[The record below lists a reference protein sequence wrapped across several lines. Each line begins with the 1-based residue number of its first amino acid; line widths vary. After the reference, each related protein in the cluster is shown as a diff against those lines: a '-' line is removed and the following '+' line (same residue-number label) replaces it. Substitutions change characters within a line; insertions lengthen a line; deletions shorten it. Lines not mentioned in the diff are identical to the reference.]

1 MSPAPPR
8 DTPSGRTYNNLR
20 NLARRQG
27 RDVAEYLSLFA
38 LEGFLARL
46 SASQYA
52 DQLILKGG
60 VLMAAFSARRPT
72 RDIDLSASG
81 FPNDVVE
88 AEGRV
93 RSIAAIG
100 IDDDLIF
107 VTSSVRG
114 EEIRDDSEYHGVR
127 VHIIARLASAE
138 IPFHVDVNFGDPVW
152 PAPVRTGLPR
162 LLGGQIDVLAYPVT
176 MVLAEKIVTVVE
188 RGAANTRWR
197 DFVDVAS
204 LATKA
209 DISGDDMIRSLA
221 IVAASRQIVKCWTEW
236 QTMRNENG
244 RLGGANNISTP
255 RHPSTSRISLT
266 AALPSLI
273 RCFGGKSTGFI
284 GRRTTIDGPDT
295 PMVSDLRPLLVVHH
309 TSIDE

>member
-1 MSPAPPR
+1 MSPAPSR
-8 DTPSGRTYNNLR
+8 DTPSGRTYNDLR

-46 SASQYA
+46 SVSQNA

-72 RDIDLSASG
+72 RDIDLSTSG
-81 FPNDVVE
+81 FPNDVAE
-88 AEGRV
+88 AEDRV

-100 IDDDLIF
+100 LDDGLEFD
-107 VTSSVRG
+107 TSSMWG

-127 VHIIARLASAE
+127 VHIIAHLASAK
-138 IPFHVDVNFGDPVW
+138 ISFHVDVNFGDHVW

-162 LLGGQIDVLAYPVT
+162 LLGGEIDVLAYPVT
-176 MVLAEKIVTVVE
+176 MVLAEKIVTAVE

-204 LATKA
+204 LAAKV
-209 DISGDDMIRSLA
+209 DIGGDDMMRSLA
-221 IVAASRQIVKCWTEW
+221 IVAASRQVELAPLAEVLDDMADGAQRKWTTW
-236 QTMRNENG
+236 RRKQNLDAT
-244 RLGGANNISTP
+244 TP
-255 RHPSTSRISLT
+255 ES
-266 AALPSLI
+266 
-273 RCFGGKSTGFI
+273 FQ
-284 GRRTTIDGPDT
+284 
-295 PMVSDLRPLLVVHH
+295 DLLDSCSAFADPLLRREVGGLRW
-309 TSIDE
+309 SSPDRRWS

>member
-1 MSPAPPR
+1 MSPAPSR
-8 DTPSGRTYNNLR
+8 DTPSGRTYNDLR

-46 SASQYA
+46 SVSQNA

-81 FPNDVVE
+81 FPNDVAE

-93 RSIAAIG
+93 RSIAAIEL
-100 IDDDLIF
+100 DDGLTF
-107 VTSSVRG
+107 GTGSVRG
-114 EEIRDDSEYHGVR
+114 EEIRDDTEYHGVR
-127 VHIIARLASAE
+127 VHVIARLASAE

-152 PAPVRTGLPR
+152 PAPVRTRLPR
-162 LLGGQIDVLAYPVT
+162 LLGGEIDVLAYPVT
-176 MVLAEKIVTVVE
+176 MVLAEKIVTAVE

-204 LATKA
+204 LAAKN
-209 DISGDDMIRSLA
+209 DISGDDMMRSLA
-221 IVAASRQIVKCWTEW
+221 IVAASRQIELAPLVEVLDGMADSAQRKWTAW
-236 QTMRNENG
+236 RRKQHLDAM
-244 RLGGANNISTP
+244 TP
-255 RHPSTSRISLT
+255 ESFQDLLDSCSAFADPVLRREVD
-266 AALPSLI
+266 
-273 RCFGGKSTGFI
+273 GFHWSAQDH
-284 GRRTTIDGPDT
+284 RW
-295 PMVSDLRPLLVVHH
+295 S
-309 TSIDE
+309 